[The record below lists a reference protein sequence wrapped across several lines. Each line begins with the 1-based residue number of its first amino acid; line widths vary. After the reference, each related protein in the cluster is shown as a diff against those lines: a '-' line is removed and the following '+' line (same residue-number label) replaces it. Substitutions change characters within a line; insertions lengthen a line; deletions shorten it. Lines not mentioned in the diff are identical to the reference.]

1 LRRWLRR
8 IGIALVALI
17 VAVTLASLAYNAV
30 SGSRTQPA
38 TALYPGPFVRLDGS
52 LHAYRRWG
60 THGTSVVLIGG
71 FAEASWVWE
80 RVAPLLAR
88 NHVVY
93 ALDLPPFGY
102 SERRGPYT
110 LAAWADQVQAFQHA
124 LHLQRPLLVGHS
136 IGAAVVAEVA
146 RRDPASLRGIV
157 LLDGD
162 ALRGGGG
169 PTWIRRVLVDPYFT
183 SLYRIVLHSDWIV
196 RRILRQAY
204 GPEHPPL
211 DHALIARWIRPFSVA
226 GTEGALR
233 SAAGHGIAGLQFAQ
247 IQEIRIPARVVFGAD
262 DSAVP
267 VSSGRRVATA
277 LRAPFVVIPGAGHLA
292 LLTAPAAV
300 AAGITG
306 AK

>member
-1 LRRWLRR
+1 MRRWLRR

-17 VAVTLASLAYNAV
+17 VAVTLASFAYNAV

-38 TALYPGPFVRLDGS
+38 TTLYPGPFVRLDGS

-60 THGTSVVLIGG
+60 SRGTPVVLIGG

-124 LHLQRPLLVGHS
+124 FHLQRPLLVGHS

-169 PTWIRRVLVDPYFT
+169 PTWIRRVLIDPYFT

-211 DHALIARWIRPFSVA
+211 DHALIARWIRPFSVS
-226 GTEGALR
+226 GTESALR
-233 SAAGHGIAGLQFAQ
+233 SAAGHGIAGLEFSQ

-267 VSSGRRVATA
+267 VSSGRRVAAA
-277 LRAPFVVIPGAGHLA
+277 LHAPLVLIPGAGHLA

>member
-8 IGIALVALI
+8 IGIAFVALI
-17 VAVTLASLAYNAV
+17 AAVTLASFAYNAV

-60 THGTSVVLIGG
+60 TRGTPVVLIGG

-88 NHVVY
+88 DHVVY

-124 LHLQRPLLVGHS
+124 FHLQRPLLVGHS

-146 RRDPASLRGIV
+146 RRDSASLRGIV
-157 LLDGD
+157 LVDGD

-169 PTWIRRVLVDPYFT
+169 PTWIRRVLIDPYFT

-204 GPEHPPL
+204 GTEHPPL
-211 DHALIARWIRPFSVA
+211 DHAMIARWIRPFSVA
-226 GTEGALR
+226 GTEAALR
-233 SAAGHGIAGLQFAQ
+233 SAAGHGIAGLQFSQ
-247 IQEIRIPARVVFGAD
+247 IQEIRIPARVVFGAND
-262 DSAVP
+262 DAVP
-267 VSSGRRVATA
+267 VSSGRRVAAA
-277 LRAPFVVIPGAGHLA
+277 LHAPFVVIPAAGHLA

>member
-8 IGIALVALI
+8 IGIALLGLI
-17 VAVTLASLAYNAV
+17 VAVTLASFAYNAV
-30 SGSRTQPA
+30 SGSHTRPA
-38 TALYPGPFVRLDGS
+38 TALYSGPFVRLDGS

-60 THGTSVVLIGG
+60 THGTPVVLIGG

-124 LHLQRPLLVGHS
+124 FNLKRPLLVGHS

-157 LLDGD
+157 LVDGD

-169 PTWIRRVLVDPYFT
+169 PTWIRRVLIDPYFT

-204 GPEHPPL
+204 GSEHPPL
-211 DHALIARWIRPFSVA
+211 DHALIARWLRPFSVN
-226 GTEGALR
+226 GTEAALR
-233 SAAGHGIAGLQFAQ
+233 SAAGHGIAGLQFSQ
-247 IQEIRIPARVVFGAD
+247 IQEIRIPARVVFGAA

-267 VSSGRRVATA
+267 VSSGRRVAAA
-277 LRAPFVVIPGAGHLA
+277 LHAPFVVIPGAGHLA
-292 LLTAPAAV
+292 LLTAPGAV

-306 AK
+306 AR

>member
-8 IGIALVALI
+8 IGIALLGLI
-17 VAVTLASLAYNAV
+17 VAVTLASFSYNAV

-60 THGTSVVLIGG
+60 THGTPVVLIGG
-71 FAEASWVWE
+71 FAEASWVWG

-88 NHVVY
+88 DHIVY

-124 LHLQRPLLVGHS
+124 FNLRRPLLVGHS

-157 LLDGD
+157 LVDGD

-169 PTWIRRVLVDPYFT
+169 PTWIRRVLIDPYFT

-211 DHALIARWIRPFSVA
+211 DHALIARWIRPFSVS
-226 GTEGALR
+226 GTEGALH
-233 SAAGHGIAGLQFAQ
+233 SAAGHGIAGLEFSQ

-267 VSSGRRVATA
+267 VSSGRRVAAA
-277 LRAPFVVIPGAGHLA
+277 LHAPFVVIPGAGHLA

>member
-1 LRRWLRR
+1 MKRWLKR
-8 IGIALVALI
+8 IGIALAALI
-17 VAVTLASLAYNAV
+17 VAVTLASFAYNLFSAQP
-30 SGSRTQPA
+30 TKPA

-60 THGTSVVLIGG
+60 THGTPVVLIGG

-93 ALDLPPFGY
+93 AVDLPPFGY

-110 LAAWADQVQAFQHA
+110 LAAWADQVQAFQRS
-124 LHLQRPLLVGHS
+124 LHLKRPLLVGHS
-136 IGAAVVAEVA
+136 IGAAVAAEVA
-146 RRDPASLRGIV
+146 RRDPVSLRGIV
-157 LLDGD
+157 LVDGD
-162 ALRGGGG
+162 ALKGGGG
-169 PTWIRRVLVDPYFT
+169 PSWIRNVLIDPYFT

-204 GPEHPPL
+204 GPVHPPL
-211 DHALIARWIRPFSVA
+211 DHALIARWLRPFSVS
-226 GTEGALR
+226 GTEAALR
-233 SAAGHGIAGLQFAQ
+233 SAAGHGIAGLQFSQ
-247 IQEIRIPARVVFGAD
+247 IQTIHIPARVVFGAE

-267 VSSGRRVATA
+267 VSSGRRVAAA
-277 LRAPFVVIPGAGHLA
+277 LHAPFVVIPGAGHLA

-300 AAGITG
+300 AAAITG

>member
-8 IGIALVALI
+8 IGIALLGLI
-17 VAVTLASLAYNAV
+17 VAVTLASFAYNAV
-30 SGSRTQPA
+30 SGSHTRPA
-38 TALYPGPFVRLDGS
+38 TALYGGPFVRLDGS

-60 THGTSVVLIGG
+60 RHGTPVVLIGG

-110 LAAWADQVQAFQHA
+110 LAAWADQVQAFQHSF
-124 LHLQRPLLVGHS
+124 HLQRPLLVGHS

-157 LLDGD
+157 LVDGD

-169 PTWIRRVLVDPYFT
+169 PTWIRRVLIDPYFT
-183 SLYRIVLHSDWIV
+183 SLYRIVLRSDWIV
-196 RRILRQAY
+196 RRILRQVY
-204 GPEHPPL
+204 GSEHPPL
-211 DHALIARWIRPFSVA
+211 DHALIARWLRPFSVN
-226 GTEGALR
+226 GTEAALR
-233 SAAGHGIAGLQFAQ
+233 SAAGHGIAGLQFSQ
-247 IQEIRIPARVVFGAD
+247 IQEIRIPARVVFGAA

-267 VSSGRRVATA
+267 VSSGRRVAAA
-277 LRAPFVVIPGAGHLA
+277 LHAPFVVIPGAGHLA

-306 AK
+306 AQ

>member
-1 LRRWLRR
+1 MKRWLRR
-8 IGIALVALI
+8 IGIALLALI
-17 VAVTLASLAYNAV
+17 AAVTLASVAYNLV
-30 SGSRTQPA
+30 SAPHTRPV

-60 THGTSVVLIGG
+60 THGTPVVLVGG
-71 FAEASWVWE
+71 FAEPSWAWE

-88 NHVVY
+88 DHVVY
-93 ALDLPPFGY
+93 AVDLPPFGY

-124 LHLQRPLLVGHS
+124 LRLKRPLLVGHS
-136 IGAAVVAEVA
+136 LGAAVVAEVA
-146 RRDPASLRGIV
+146 RRDPASVRGIV

-169 PTWIRRVLVDPYFT
+169 PSWIRQALIDPYFT
-183 SLYRIVLHSDWIV
+183 SLYRIVLGSDWVV
-196 RRILRQAY
+196 RKVLRMAY
-204 GPEHPPL
+204 GPERPPL
-211 DHALIARWIRPFSVA
+211 THALIARWTRPFSVS
-226 GTEGALR
+226 GTESALR
-233 SAAGHGIAGLQFAQ
+233 SMAGHGIAGLPFSELQT
-247 IQEIRIPARVVFGAD
+247 IHVPARVVFGSKD
-262 DSAVP
+262 NAVP
-267 VSSGRRVATA
+267 VSSGRRVAAA
-277 LRAPFVVIPGAGHLA
+277 LHAPFVVIPGAGHLG